1 MDALLEQRI
10 QYLERTLSTKS
21 RSPILVQLASLYLEA
36 GRPHDALRYCD
47 NAIAQFPH
55 YTTAHLIRAKV
66 LSALEMKAEAR
77 REYEIVH
84 SILPDVEILKARL
97 EEIPAS
103 ETETFAEPVSSENVS
118 ATAVEETLD
127 EAMTQ
132 APVAEKD
139 QPAQAEIESRE
150 ESMVEEEFVASPEE
164 NNELQEDAP
173 VEQDTETV
181 ASAQDVVLDRTTDDP
196 FGIGSSEEA
205 PVASEETMTAVPAD
219 EDSTDE
225 ENTFGDLG
233 PVEAEAGPAHGK
245 PTPEEGISYE
255 DFAEAMRREL
265 SGTEG
270 TASIEDFLKVG
281 SQEKGGQEQA
291 DDEIGELTEK
301 LQNAPKITPIID
313 ITEKKAPPPSEEDTP
328 AGTGFVTPTLA
339 EIYAKQGWYEDAIV
353 AYKTLARIKPA
364 EKERFEKRIQEL
376 EELKRSEEGGA

>member
-21 RSPILVQLASLYLEA
+21 RSPIVVQLASLYLEA

-47 NAIAQFPH
+47 DAIAHFPH

-84 SILPDVEILKARL
+84 SILPDVEILRARL

-103 ETETFAEPVSSENVS
+103 ETETFAEPVPSEDVS
-118 ATAVEETLD
+118 ATTVEETLD
-127 EAMTQ
+127 EATTQ
-132 APVAEKD
+132 TRVSAEED
-139 QPAQAEIESRE
+139 QPAQAETEPRGE
-150 ESMVEEEFVASPEE
+150 FMVDEEFVASSEE
-164 NNELQEDAP
+164 NNELQEEAP
-173 VEQDTETV
+173 AGQDTETV
-181 ASAQDVVLDRTTDDP
+181 ASEQDIVLEKTTDDP
-196 FGIGSSEEA
+196 FGIGASEEA
-205 PVASEETMTAVPAD
+205 PIALEETVTAVPAD
-219 EDSTDE
+219 ETSVE

-233 PVEAEAGPAHGK
+233 PVEAEAAPAQGE
-245 PTPEEGISYE
+245 PTPAQGTSYE

-270 TASIEDFLKVG
+270 TASIEDFLEGG
-281 SQEKGGQEQA
+281 SQEKEGQEQA
-291 DDEIGELTEK
+291 DDEIGELTER

-376 EELKRSEEGGA
+376 EKLKRSEESGA

>member
-21 RSPILVQLASLYLEA
+21 RSPIVVQLASLYLEA

-47 NAIAQFPH
+47 DAIAHFPH
-55 YTTAHLIRAKV
+55 YTTAHLVRAKV

-84 SILPDVEILKARL
+84 SILPDIELLKAKL
-97 EEIPAS
+97 DEIPAS
-103 ETETFAEPVSSENVS
+103 ETETFAEPAPAEDLS
-118 ATAVEETLD
+118 ATAAEETFE
-127 EAMTQ
+127 EATTHT
-132 APVAEKD
+132 PVSAEED
-139 QPAQAEIESRE
+139 QPAQAETEPRE
-150 ESMVEEEFVASPEE
+150 ESMVEEEFVAPSEE
-164 NNELQEDAP
+164 NSESQEEAP
-173 VEQDTETV
+173 AE
-181 ASAQDVVLDRTTDDP
+181 QDVVLEATTDDP

-205 PVASEETMTAVPAD
+205 PITSEETMTEVPAD
-219 EDSTDE
+219 EGSIE

-233 PVEAEAGPAHGK
+233 PVEAEAAPAEGEA
-245 PTPEEGISYE
+245 TPEGRSSYE
-255 DFAEAMRREL
+255 EFADAMRREL

-270 TASIEDFLKVG
+270 TASIKEFLEVD
-281 SQEKGGQEQA
+281 SQEDGGEEQA
-291 DDEIGELTEK
+291 NDEIGELTEK

-376 EELKRSEEGGA
+376 EELKRSEESGA